1 MKIQLLTFLF
11 IFFASSIALGNE
23 CLEYGPAKVQLKGKI
38 NRSVYPGPPEYS
50 NVAKGDHKEVMWFL
64 SLERPICVKAN
75 AKDPTG
81 FEVEEKNVTDLQM
94 ALTPEQYQEYK
105 NLLGKSA
112 MVSGELF
119 HEHTAHHH
127 TKVLIGVSKIE

>member
-1 MKIQLLTFLF
+1 MKIRFLTFLL
-11 IFFASSIALGNE
+11 IFLTSSVALGNE

-38 NRSVYPGPPEYS
+38 SRSENPA
-50 NVAKGDHKEVMWFL
+50 AKGDRKEVMWFL
-64 SLERPICVKAN
+64 SLERPVCVKAN
-75 AKDPTG
+75 QKDPTG

-94 ALTPEQYQEYK
+94 ALTPEQYKEYK

>member
-1 MKIQLLTFLF
+1 MKIRFLTFLF
-11 IFFASSIALGNE
+11 TFLTSAVALGNE

-38 NRSVYPGPPEYS
+38 SRSVHP
-50 NVAKGDHKEVMWFL
+50 DRKEVMWFL
-64 SLERPICVKAN
+64 SLERPVCVKAN
-75 AKDPTG
+75 QKDPTG

-94 ALTPEQYQEYK
+94 ALTPEQYKEYK